1 MLVKNQKR
9 LIKCLEYSEKRNK
22 WNKNNWYKWK
32 RQNNKVHFNV
42 KSQSATSI
50 TVICSNDKKNFGG
63 IQMGYNRDLRC
74 TKEYIKHRFVRI
86 TSAGVE
92 QAGMLLL
99 SQSAAFQNHDVYL
112 SF

>member
-1 MLVKNQKR
+1 M
-9 LIKCLEYSEKRNK
+9 
-22 WNKNNWYKWK
+22 
-32 RQNNKVHFNV
+32 
-42 KSQSATSI
+42 KSQSANSI
-50 TVICSNDKKNFGG
+50 TAICFNDKTNFGE
-63 IQMGYNRDLRC
+63 IQMMYNRDLRC

-99 SQSAAFQNHDVYL
+99 SRSAAFQNHDVYL